1 MSRTKLLQDLRLMK
15 FEDILSKRTAGKLT
29 QEQGAEIL
37 GVSVRTLRRWEDRFE
52 AEGAE
57 GLYETKIQPKVRSRI
72 EVNFRNSQLADYRQV
87 EAEVGD

>member
-1 MSRTKLLQDLRLMK
+1 MGKARHWVPHLHTKPEIIELAFDFICCCPHMK
-15 FEDILSKRTAGKLT
+15 
-29 QEQGAEIL
+29 
-37 GVSVRTLRRWEDRFE
+37 
-52 AEGAE
+52 GAE